1 METSEQINELAAALA
16 AAQGQIQTVA
26 KTGENTFFKKA
37 NGKGSS
43 YATLADCVRATN
55 AHLSANK
62 LCFIQGVHG
71 HEFVARLAHASG
83 QWLQIRVP
91 IPGDISKMNAQQLGS
106 ATTYL
111 RRQTYSLVG
120 LAPDEDDDGNEAA
133 KAGTF
138 KGKADPMNTLDPL
151 DTLASRN
158 WKDDPKGPLEPSVE
172 VLAMKYAGAFLSAIT
187 PKEAHA
193 VEADMNNERD
203 DKDEPWGD
211 ILKMSVWAKIDSAN
225 RARIKKLLGQ
235 KAAA

>member
-1 METSEQINELAAALA
+1 VETSEQINELAAALA

-138 KGKADPMNTLDPL
+138 KGKVDPL

-158 WKDDPKGPLEPSVE
+158 WKDDPKGMLDLRVE
-172 VLAMKYAGAFLSAIT
+172 DIAKHYAAAFVAAVT
-187 PKEAHA
+187 PDEAHR
-193 VEADMNNERD
+193 VESDMNNERD
-203 DKDEPWGD
+203 ENDEPWAD
-211 ILKMSVWAKIDSAN
+211 VLKLSVWAKIDSAN
-225 RARIKKLLGQ
+225 RARIKKLLAQ